1 MPYAFQKQ
9 NGKAI
14 AQKVFRIAAGV
25 FLLLFLLAVSYIIL
39 FPVFRMI
46 SDAFTPESD
55 ALDPSVVWLP
65 KHPTWENFKTVYSM
79 LHMPGSFFYTL
90 LFQMVSALLEVA
102 ICSVTAYGLAR
113 FQFKEKKLLEF
124 ILLLTI
130 LVPLPMIII
139 PMTMNYSH
147 LDLFGILRMI
157 GEAIGKEIRPNLL
170 NSVLAFWLP
179 SILGVGLQSGILI
192 YIYRQ
197 FFRNIPHELE
207 EAASIDGAGPLRT
220 FLGIVVP
227 SSGVVFLTVT
237 IFAVIWHWNDAYMP
251 MMFLTE
257 NYPFSIAVTMISTEL
272 VLDDMLSYGAQANGI
287 IMAGCTIFITPMF
300 ILYMILQKKFIKSID
315 RVGIVG

>member
-1 MPYAFQKQ
+1 MRCAVHSLK
-9 NGKAI
+9 KKVI
-14 AQKVFRIAAGV
+14 AQKLFRVAVGV
-25 FLLLFLLAVSYIIL
+25 FLVLFLLAISYIIL
-39 FPVFRMI
+39 FPLFRMI
-46 SDAFTPESD
+46 SDAFTPEID
-55 ALDPSVVWLP
+55 AYDPSVVWLP
-65 KHPTWENFKTVYSM
+65 KHPTWDNFKMAYSM

-90 LFQMVSALLEVA
+90 LYQMVSAMMEVA

-113 FQFKEKKLLEF
+113 FQFKEKKLLEL
-124 ILLLTI
+124 ILVLTI

-147 LDLFGILRMI
+147 LDMFGILGLI
-157 GEAIGKEIRPNLL
+157 GDSIGKDIRPNLL
-170 NSVLAFWLP
+170 NSVGAFWLP
-179 SILGVGLQSGILI
+179 SLLGMGLQSGILI

-220 FLGIVVP
+220 FLRIVVP

-237 IFAVIWHWNDAYMP
+237 IFSLIWHWNDAYMP

-257 NYPFSIAVTMISTEL
+257 NYPLSIAVSMISTEL
-272 VLDDMLSYGAQANGI
+272 VLEDMLSYGAQANGI
-287 IMAGCTIFITPMF
+287 IMAGCTIFIVPMF
-300 ILYMILQKKFIKSID
+300 VLYMILQKNFIKSID